1 MNKENGK
8 SLPDAFRT
16 KITKYAL
23 LTVLIWLA
31 LFVGMAFVRF
41 GTG

>member
-1 MNKENGK
+1 MNKKNGK
-8 SLPDAFRT
+8 SPPDAFRA

-23 LTVLIWLA
+23 WTVLTWLA
-31 LFVGMAFVRF
+31 LLVGMAFLRF